1 MTETPDSP
9 KTYDVTISRYF
20 DAPPELVYKA
30 FTDPQHLSQWFGPLM
45 FHVPLDSIS
54 INPQIGGHWRMTM
67 VGKDNPEWNSP
78 VDSTFSEVIENRL
91 LVGYEIS
98 KGFPGLEDGTRM
110 TLSIELIP
118 EGEGTRLE
126 LNQGPM
132 AEEMRENATVGWSQA
147 FYKLDALLATPAHLR
162 TMPTDEGDAS

>member
-78 VDSTFSEVIENRL
+78 VD
-91 LVGYEIS
+91 
-98 KGFPGLEDGTRM
+98 
-110 TLSIELIP
+110 
-118 EGEGTRLE
+118 
-126 LNQGPM
+126 
-132 AEEMRENATVGWSQA
+132 
-147 FYKLDALLATPAHLR
+147 
-162 TMPTDEGDAS
+162 